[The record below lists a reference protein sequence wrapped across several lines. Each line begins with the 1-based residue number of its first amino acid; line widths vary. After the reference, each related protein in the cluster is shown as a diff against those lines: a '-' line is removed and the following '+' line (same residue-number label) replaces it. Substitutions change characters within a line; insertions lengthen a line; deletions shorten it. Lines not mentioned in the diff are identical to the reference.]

1 MADQISIQLNFV
13 DFDFWTKRI
22 KLELVKN
29 EAYEL
34 SIKKQLDTQS
44 SSRHTRE
51 WGGGGREMWLT
62 VLFKMAL
69 LISAVLIETERL
81 SHYIT

>member
-1 MADQISIQLNFV
+1 MAGQISVQLNFV

-22 KLELVKN
+22 RLELVKN

-44 SSRHTRE
+44 PSQHTRE
-51 WGGGGREMWLT
+51 
-62 VLFKMAL
+62 
-69 LISAVLIETERL
+69 
-81 SHYIT
+81 